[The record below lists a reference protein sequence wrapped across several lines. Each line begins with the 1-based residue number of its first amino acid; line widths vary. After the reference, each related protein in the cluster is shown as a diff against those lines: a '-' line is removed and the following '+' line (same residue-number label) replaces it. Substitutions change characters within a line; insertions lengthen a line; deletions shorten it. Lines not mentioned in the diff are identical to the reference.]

1 MYRLIVLFTLFSFS
15 SISQKFV
22 PFTGKLV
29 YSIQITDTS
38 LRKLIPTKT
47 MVVYTNDTL
56 LRIENDTDKLGKQVV
71 IKHLI
76 LKKSYLLIRTP
87 IAN

>member
-1 MYRLIVLFTLFSFS
+1 MYRLFVLFTLISLS
-15 SISQKFV
+15 SISQKYV
-22 PFTGKLV
+22 PFAGKLV

-56 LRIENDTDKLGKQVV
+56 LRIENDTDQLG
-71 IKHLI
+71 
-76 LKKSYLLIRTP
+76 
-87 IAN
+87 